1 MGMGFKFEQHRL
13 GLEKNNLL
21 GNMGNGVRTLG
32 LSLHDSLVTPC
43 VKATIQ
49 INSKTDMQHLL
60 GKNKITAG

>member
-21 GNMGNGVRTLG
+21 GNGVRTLG

-49 INSKTDMQHLL
+49 TNSKTDMQHLL